1 MFSEGLFMLLI
12 GAHVSISGGLHKAF
26 PLAADIGCTAMQIFT
41 KNASQWNAKPLQD
54 KEIQQFKAAWE
65 ASGIRMVVAHDSYLI
80 NLATPDDA
88 LLEKSRSAMRIEVER
103 CEQLGIPSL
112 VMHPGS
118 HVGSGEEAGLRRVAE
133 SFDAIHRQTSG
144 YQTKIL
150 VETTAG
156 QGTNL
161 GWQFEQ
167 IARIFE
173 HVAQPERLGVCFDT
187 CHAFAAGYD
196 IRTEAAYRQT
206 MAEFDRIIGLARLNA
221 IHVND
226 SVKPLGCR
234 VDRHEAIGKGHIGLD
249 GFRWLMND
257 PRLADIPKILE
268 TPKGGDPVASDQDN
282 LSKLRAL
289 LETEAP

>member
-1 MFSEGLFMLLI
+1 MLLI

-103 CEQLGIPSL
+103 CEQLGIPYL

-268 TPKGGDPVASDQDN
+268 TPKGGDPVASDQEN

-289 LETEAP
+289 LETEAR

>member
-1 MFSEGLFMLLI
+1 MLLI

-26 PLAADIGCTAMQIFT
+26 PLAADIGCTAVQIFT

-268 TPKGGDPVASDQDN
+268 TPKGGDPVASDQEN

-289 LETEAP
+289 LETEAR

>member
-26 PLAADIGCTAMQIFT
+26 PLAADIGCTAVQIFT

-80 NLATPDDA
+80 NLATPDGE

-268 TPKGGDPVASDQDN
+268 TPKGGDPVASDQEN

-289 LETEAP
+289 LETEAR

>member
-26 PLAADIGCTAMQIFT
+26 PLAADIGCTAVQIFT

-103 CEQLGIPSL
+103 CEQLGIPYL

-268 TPKGGDPVASDQDN
+268 TPKGGDPVASDQEN

-289 LETEAP
+289 LETEAR

>member
-268 TPKGGDPVASDQDN
+268 TPKGGDPVASDQEN

-289 LETEAP
+289 LETEAR

>member
-1 MFSEGLFMLLI
+1 MLLI

-26 PLAADIGCTAMQIFT
+26 PLAADIGCTAVQIFT

-289 LETEAP
+289 LETEAR

>member
-88 LLEKSRSAMRIEVER
+88 LLEKSRSAMRVEVER

-289 LETEAP
+289 LETEAR